1 LASTANCEANRG
13 SPHGRPVLLR
23 LLAYAR
29 PYAALIALTLLLS
42 GALSAGRYARVYLLK
57 PILDDVVLPHQA
69 LTSSGSPGAWLPEL
83 GDSGGGE
90 RVQPAPPPAPLED
103 ERRAELERIRDDF
116 TGILLVALVVVLA
129 VPALQFGH
137 AYLVQYAL
145 GRIYIDIQRDVCFKL
160 LALPL
165 RFHHGSRRGDTLSRM
180 MRDVNEAHSAL
191 DLLFG
196 NLMQAIVMIFMGAA
210 VLVYISWQLAL
221 VSALLGPAVFAVI
234 SIFNNRILRS
244 ARRRQEKFGDVTQRI
259 LEILSG
265 IKVIKSFRAEAIED
279 AAFRR
284 ETRQLFRRSMKVV
297 KNRVLAR
304 SLVELLNNGAV
315 IGLTLL
321 GAILVLGGRWG
332 LTVGDL
338 AAFAGVLSQTY
349 RPVKTLAK
357 SWVRVV
363 DAQPAAQRFLEVLD
377 TPVEV
382 RDAPD
387 AVALDR
393 AFERVELRG
402 VSFSYG
408 REPVLRDV
416 SFDVRA
422 GEMVAIVG
430 PTGAGKT
437 TLIDI
442 LLRFHDPTSGSV
454 EIDGVDLR
462 QITRDSLLGHMAV
475 VTQEPFLFDG
485 TIRENLLYGR
495 PDASEEQMLAA
506 ARAAYVDA
514 FARDLPDGY
523 DTQVGADGARL
534 SGGQRQRI
542 TIARAILRDP
552 AILIFDEATSSL
564 DSKSERYVQEAIDVL
579 IGGRTVF
586 VIAHRLSTIRRADKI
601 VVLEDGG
608 VTQIGTHAELVRK
621 GGLYRELADLQ
632 MVPEP
637 PDDLELRPSLEAS
650 AVRVVAHRTYPR
662 LLNLS
667 HSSSVRVT
675 SALGPSPISSSL
687 MDSCFR

>member
-1 LASTANCEANRG
+1 M
-13 SPHGRPVLLR
+13 LR
-23 LLAYAR
+23 LLRYAR
-29 PYAALIALTLLLS
+29 PYLTLIALTLLLS

-69 LTSSGSPGAWLPEL
+69 LSSSGPPGEGLLAL
-83 GDSGGGE
+83 GDSGQAE
-90 RVQPAPPPAPLED
+90 RDQPAPSPALLED
-103 ERRAELERIRDDF
+103 ERLAARERIREQF
-116 TGILLVALVVVLA
+116 GQILLVALIVVLA
-129 VPALQFGH
+129 VPASQFGRG
-137 AYLVQYAL
+137 YLVEYAL
-145 GRIYIDIQRDVCFKL
+145 GRIYIDIQRDVCSKL

-165 RFHHGSRRGDTLSRM
+165 RFHRGTRRGDTLSRM
-180 MRDVNEAHSAL
+180 LRDVNAAHDSL
-191 DLLFG
+191 NLLFG
-196 NLMQAIVMIFMGAA
+196 NLLQAIIMIFMGAGI
-210 VLVYISWQLAL
+210 LLYISWQLAL

-244 ARRRQEKFGDVTQRI
+244 ARRRQEKFSDVTQRI

-284 ETRQLFRRSMKVV
+284 ETSQLFRRSMKVV

-321 GAILVLGGRWG
+321 GALLVLGGRWG
-332 LTVGDL
+332 LSIGDL

-357 SWVRVV
+357 VWVRLV
-363 DAQPAAQRFLEVLD
+363 DAQPAAKRFFEVLD
-377 TPVEV
+377 IPVEL

-387 AVALDR
+387 AVTLDGVS
-393 AFERVELRG
+393 ERVALRG
-402 VSFSYG
+402 VCFSYG
-408 REPVLRDV
+408 RESVLEDI

-442 LLRFHDPTSGSV
+442 LLRFHDPSSGSV

-485 TIRENLLYGR
+485 SIRENLLYGR

-514 FARDLPDGY
+514 FVQDLPDGY
-523 DTQVGADGARL
+523 QTQVGTEGARL

-564 DSKSERYVQEAIDVL
+564 DSKSELYVQEAIDTL
-579 IGGRTVF
+579 LGGRTVF

-601 VVLEDGG
+601 VVLEGG
-608 VTQIGTHAELVRK
+608 RVTQIGTHTELMRK
-621 GGLYRELADLQ
+621 GGLYHELVDLQ
-632 MVPEP
+632 TTSEAGHDP
-637 PDDLELRPSLEAS
+637 ELRP
-650 AVRVVAHRTYPR
+650 
-662 LLNLS
+662 
-667 HSSSVRVT
+667 
-675 SALGPSPISSSL
+675 GPGYS
-687 MDSCFR
+687 